1 MAKAAKPRAS
11 KRTKETWRNVRPGA
25 WAEDTTEFEGAK
37 HVALEGNLV
46 EVFPDDG
53 SGCYRFRRIK
63 GKLVRTG

>member
-1 MAKAAKPRAS
+1 
-11 KRTKETWRNVRPGA
+11 
-25 WAEDTTEFEGAK
+25 
-37 HVALEGNLV
+37 V

>member
-1 MAKAAKPRAS
+1 MGKKQAKQRGQQV
-11 KRTKETWRNVRPGA
+11 TWRDVLPGH
-25 WAEDTTEFEGAK
+25 WIEDTTDFEGAK
-37 HVALEGNLV
+37 HVTVADNLV

>member
-1 MAKAAKPRAS
+1 M
-11 KRTKETWRNVRPGA
+11 TWRDVLPGH
-25 WAEDTTEFEGAK
+25 WIEDTTDFEGAK
-37 HVALEGNLV
+37 HVAVADNLV